1 MSAYVVIEII
11 IKNPEGYKEYKR
23 LAPPTI
29 TAYGGK
35 YLARGG
41 KAENLEGDWQPNR
54 IVILE
59 FESFE
64 KAKQWLNSE
73 EYREAKALRHK
84 YATSN
89 TIVVEG
95 V

>member
-11 IKNPEGYKEYKR
+11 VKNPEGYEEYKM

-29 TAYGGK
+29 AAYGGK
-35 YLARGG
+35 YIARGG
-41 KAENLEGDWQPNR
+41 RAENLEGSWQPNR

-59 FESFE
+59 FESLE
-64 KAKQWLNSE
+64 KAKTWINSK
-73 EYREAKALRHK
+73 EYQEARALRHK
-84 YATSN
+84 YATSK

-95 V
+95 I